1 MLVVLAGPGAWWPH
15 MGTLNFARGRQTT
28 PQTAQEM
35 VQVRDQEKLSNL
47 SEIYFVHHW
56 VETMREFKT
65 RLKTFNPEVC
75 GAMDGTVTV
84 ASVQYS

>member
-1 MLVVLAGPGAWWPH
+1 
-15 MGTLNFARGRQTT
+15 MGTLNFARGPQTT

-47 SEIYFVHHW
+47 SVQDIFCW